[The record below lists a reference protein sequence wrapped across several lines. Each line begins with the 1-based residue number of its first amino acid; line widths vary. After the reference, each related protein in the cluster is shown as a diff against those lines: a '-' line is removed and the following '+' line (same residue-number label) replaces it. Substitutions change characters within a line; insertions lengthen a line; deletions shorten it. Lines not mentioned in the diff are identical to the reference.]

1 MGNFLDFIEKRKQ
14 QSAINEAFNDKNFK
28 EQLSKIE
35 ELFHKHIDNLIPLV
49 GFVETKSQDKE
60 FITKQYIVINN
71 EAYEETPLFQ
81 INWIRSNDSID
92 PYSID
97 FFKDMSILF
106 SGKNKSSL
114 TINTLGSSIIYFLP
128 IIWTIINTKDY
139 NLSEREAI
147 NIGRSVFKNNKVK
160 ESYYYV
166 NALRYKVYENLILNE
181 DDVDSY
187 VQQKRDEL
195 RQAINKKNDSP
206 EDRANYRKLASEYNT
221 IMDMVR
227 GGTTSIEEIELAL
240 QKGVTVSINQ
250 SQEEKEQEEKIKNET
265 EDPEVA
271 FKKMDGYVKM
281 VIKGVNPSLILCG
294 APGVGKT
301 YHVRQ
306 TLKNAGYI
314 EEKNLFTIKGKCT
327 PRRLYL
333 ALYDYKDK
341 GDILL
346 IDDADSLVGPKAPE
360 DCINILKGA
369 LDSTS
374 ENEGRLITY
383 GVAGKIT
390 DDDGNELP
398 KRFYYNGSV
407 IIITNYNA
415 GSLDTAL
422 RGRSYIQDIHFSTE
436 SILKL
441 IKSLMPNLSP
451 DKLSMSSKYKAYDYL
466 IELVKS
472 GMDMEVSIRTFS
484 ICATLFESM
493 DGDDELAKIMI
504 KEQMKLQA
512 DRLKNKY

>member
-35 ELFHKHIDNLIPLV
+35 ELFHKHIDNLVPLV

-71 EAYEETPLFQ
+71 KAYGETPLFQ

-106 SGKNKSSL
+106 SGKGKSSL

-147 NIGRSVFKNNKVK
+147 NIGRSVFKNNKIK
-160 ESYYYV
+160 ESCYYV
-166 NALRYKVYENLILNE
+166 DALRYKVYENLILNE

-187 VQQKRDEL
+187 VKQKRDEL
-195 RQAINKKNDSP
+195 RQAISKKHDSP
-206 EDRANYRKLASEYNT
+206 EDRENYRKLASEYNT

-227 GGTTSIEEIELAL
+227 GGSTSIKEIELAL

-250 SQEEKEQEEKIKNET
+250 SEEEKEQENKVKEET

-281 VIKGVNPSLILCG
+281 VLKGINPSLILCG

-301 YHVRQ
+301 YRVQQ
-306 TLKNAGYI
+306 TLKANGYV
-314 EEKNLFTIKGKCT
+314 EEKNLLTIKGKCT

-333 ALYDYKDK
+333 SLYDFQKK
-341 GDILL
+341 GDILV

-374 ENEGRLITY
+374 DDKGRLITY
-383 GVAGKIT
+383 GVSGKIL

-436 SILKL
+436 SVLKL
-441 IKSLMPNLSP
+441 IKNLMPKLNE

-466 IELVKS
+466 IELLNAKAEMV
-472 GMDMEVSIRTFS
+472 VSVRSFI

-493 DGDDELAKIMI
+493 DGDDDLAKEMI